1 MDETGICNLAL
12 DILKEAPISSL
23 QEERPIA
30 RWCNRNFATQRDA
43 ALSMA
48 NWNFAMKRQSIAVD
62 ATAPAFGWK
71 YAYTLP
77 AGCVRLVPLTY
88 DGTDEGSPVAHVV
101 EGGKLLTNMAG
112 PLKIRFVNRA
122 TNYDAYHPLFVDY
135 LSARLARRMAHWLTG
150 KSSYLQI
157 ASALMDEA
165 WNDAWAADAMEGDTP
180 RAADDDWIESRK

>member
-23 QEERPIA
+23 SDNRPIA
-30 RWCNRNFATQRDA
+30 LWCNRNFTTQRDA

-48 NWNFAMKRQSIAVD
+48 NWNFAMKRQSIAAD
-62 ATAPAFGWK
+62 AVAPAFGWRHG
-71 YAYTLP
+71 YTLP
-77 AGCVRLVPLTY
+77 AGCVRLVPLTH

-101 EGGKLLTNMAG
+101 EGGKLLTNMSG

-122 TNYDAYHPLFVDY
+122 TNYDAYHPLFIDY

-157 ASALMDEA
+157 AAALMSEA
-165 WNDAWAADAMEGDTP
+165 WADAWAADAMEGDTP
-180 RAADDDWIESRK
+180 RAADDDWIEARG

>member
-1 MDETGICNLAL
+1 MDETQICNLAL

-43 ALSMA
+43 ALSKA
-48 NWNFAMKRQSIAVD
+48 NWNFAMKRQNIAAD
-62 ATAPAFGWK
+62 AAAPAFGWD
-71 YAYTLP
+71 YSYTLP
-77 AGCVRLVPLTY
+77 AGCVRLLPLTLE
-88 DGTDEGSPVAHVV
+88 GSDEGSPVAHVV

-112 PLKIRFVNRA
+112 PLKVRFVNRA

-157 ASALMDEA
+157 ASALMDQA

-180 RAADDDWIESRK
+180 RAADNGWIEGRA

>member
-1 MDETGICNLAL
+1 MDETQICNLAL
-12 DILKEAPISSL
+12 DTLKEAPISSL
-23 QEERPIA
+23 AEERPIA

-77 AGCVRLVPLTY
+77 AGCVRLLPLTH

-101 EGGKLLTNMAG
+101 EGGKVLANMAG
-112 PLKIRFVNRA
+112 PLRVRFVNRA

-150 KSSYLQI
+150 KTSYLQI
-157 ASALMDEA
+157 ASALMEQA

-180 RAADDDWIESRK
+180 RAADDEWVEARA